1 MLRFCGYVEVAA
13 GVVEAKKGLIHIWG
27 NHGVKQIGSALRVHR
42 MLFFGKHTPE
52 PGLPEMTRKGARKV
66 LDQGD
71 GHLPRSVRLRCQV
84 RYFTD
89 EAILGLRGQ
98 VFS

>member
-1 MLRFCGYVEVAA
+1 ML
-13 GVVEAKKGLIHIWG
+13 I
-27 NHGVKQIGSALRVHR
+27 
-42 MLFFGKHTPE
+42 FGKHTPE
-52 PGLPEMTRKGARKV
+52 PSLLEMTRKGAPKV

-71 GHLPRSVRLRCQV
+71 GPLPRSVRLRFQV